1 MIGRSGEPSVP
12 SEVSS
17 ATPDTDPS
25 SWKALDVRPVE
36 WKPPRISQFADTLRP
51 GVVIYWVRDSSLPLA
66 SVRFVWPEGRL
77 ALSSDQDAAAALL
90 GGLLVRGGTSRFTPA
105 QLDDTLEFLAAGVS
119 VSIGMVRSTANVS
132 GLSRDLPFLLSV
144 LEDALV
150 APRLDTARISVA
162 VSERIQDIE
171 HRFDT
176 PAQALSLGWDRVANG
191 PGPWTELADSVE
203 IRKVDARALRAA
215 RAGRFSGRKV
225 WIAVAGQVDQA
236 RIRQQLSDLLDR
248 LDAGP
253 HRLAPQARLDSV
265 PGLPAMTPPGVVVV
279 DKSGNQSQIRLGLR
293 FVRRDHPDYYPLM
306 LASEVLGQGG
316 FGSRLVNRIRSDE
329 GLAYHVSSF
338 VGSDYDRPSTIGV
351 VLQTKTQSTGR
362 ALELVR
368 QEIRRLADSGFR
380 QGELQKARKGMVASV
395 PSLFDT
401 PEGIAD
407 LLVQSAAW
415 GRADDHF
422 GRYLRALDTIPDSTV
437 LRVFRKWFVPDSMRV
452 VVAGPAKELLAP
464 FADGSPALSSW
475 GPVRVWNLD
484 SLQRR

>member
-1 MIGRSGEPSVP
+1 MNRRLLGALLWATVLSGCLSRLPPPALDPMIGRSGEPSVP

-279 DKSGNQSQIRLGLR
+279 DKSGNQ
-293 FVRRDHPDYYPLM
+293 
-306 LASEVLGQGG
+306 
-316 FGSRLVNRIRSDE
+316 
-329 GLAYHVSSF
+329 
-338 VGSDYDRPSTIGV
+338 
-351 VLQTKTQSTGR
+351 
-362 ALELVR
+362 
-368 QEIRRLADSGFR
+368 
-380 QGELQKARKGMVASV
+380 
-395 PSLFDT
+395 
-401 PEGIAD
+401 
-407 LLVQSAAW
+407 
-415 GRADDHF
+415 
-422 GRYLRALDTIPDSTV
+422 
-437 LRVFRKWFVPDSMRV
+437 
-452 VVAGPAKELLAP
+452 
-464 FADGSPALSSW
+464 
-475 GPVRVWNLD
+475 
-484 SLQRR
+484 